1 MKLIERLKR
10 GDRLL
15 VDGGMGT
22 LLQECGL
29 RPGECPELW
38 CIEKPAEVRAIH
50 QAYFD
55 AGSDMI
61 ECNSFGGS
69 RYKLAHYG
77 LAERTF
83 EINQAAAALAREVA
97 GSSRHVLGSVGPTGE
112 FMEPYGDETE
122 DAFYAAFSEQLRALE
137 AGGADAV
144 IIETMSS
151 IEEAAVAVRAARAE
165 TSLVVIASF
174 TYDPLPAGGYATMMG
189 VRPGQAAESMLAA
202 GAHVLGANCG
212 TGPEAMVGIIQML
225 RTSAPGTP
233 LLAMPNAGM
242 PVVEDGITRFKET
255 PNTLAEKILPLLAA
269 GVQLIG
275 GCCGTTP
282 AHTAAMRRIIAE
294 GC

>member
-97 GSSRHVLGSVGPTGE
+97 GSSRHVLGSVGPTG
-112 FMEPYGDETE
+112 GNGWHHTN
-122 DAFYAAFSEQLRALE
+122 
-137 AGGADAV
+137 
-144 IIETMSS
+144 
-151 IEEAAVAVRAARAE
+151 AARIRARH
-165 TSLVVIASF
+165 
-174 TYDPLPAGGYATMMG
+174 PAAGYA
-189 VRPGQAAESMLAA
+189 Q
-202 GAHVLGANCG
+202 CW
-212 TGPEAMVGIIQML
+212 
-225 RTSAPGTP
+225 
-233 LLAMPNAGM
+233 NAC
-242 PVVEDGITRFKET
+242 R
-255 PNTLAEKILPLLAA
+255 
-269 GVQLIG
+269 
-275 GCCGTTP
+275 
-282 AHTAAMRRIIAE
+282 
-294 GC
+294 